1 MGTLSKRRLDEFGLD
16 VKQRIEDLRR
26 DVSKKLDGAGA
37 RAAPSSA
44 PSGALARGVAKVSS
58 ALPSSGW
65 LALAVVSIAG
75 SIALKV
81 ARRHTGATFVAAW
94 VPTFLLLG
102 LYHTN
107 KAAPVPMPKRER
119 RVSAGTIAQ
128 RTRPS
133 GAHVPDDEG
142 FH

>member
-16 VKQRIEDLRR
+16 VNRRIDELRR
-26 DVSKKLDGAGA
+26 GVSKKLDGAGA
-37 RAAPSSA
+37 RGAPSSA
-44 PSGALARGVAKVSS
+44 PVGALARGVAKVSS

-65 LALAVVSIAG
+65 LALAVASIAG
-75 SIALKV
+75 SIGLKIM
-81 ARRHTGATFVAAW
+81 RRHTGATFVAAW

-107 KAAPVPMPKRER
+107 KTAPAPAAKPQRREPPA
-119 RVSAGTIAQ
+119 RVEPRARVYA
-128 RTRPS
+128 PE
-133 GAHVPDDEG
+133 DDD